1 MAMVEINAALV
12 KQLRDKT
19 GAGIADCKKALQE
32 NEGDLKKSEEW
43 LRAKGV
49 KVEKLGR
56 ATAEGTLVVRTS
68 ADAKK
73 AVVIELKC
81 ETDFS
86 ARNAGF
92 VALAGKIADVVM
104 AKGAKDVASA
114 LKLPID
120 GAANVEAAIQQ
131 EITMGCRENV
141 KFDWMDARQL
151 DSAGKIGSY
160 VHMNNKLAVLVAVT
174 APNDAATK
182 KPEFEALVKD
192 LAMHVAGRV
201 PAAMAVDRAGMPKDL
216 VDAEKTIILKQ
227 IDEDPKNAK
236 KPPQIKEKM
245 IDGKLGAFFK
255 ERVLLEQQ
263 YVKDENLTVDQLLE
277 QVGKAIGGKPQIAW
291 FVRRTLGGQ

>member
-1 MAMVEINAALV
+1 MKVEINAGLV

-19 GAGIADCKKALQE
+19 GAGISDCKKALEE
-32 NEGDLKKSEEW
+32 NQGDLKKSEEW

-49 KVEKLGR
+49 KVEKLQR

-68 ADAKK
+68 SDGKH

-92 VALAGKIADVVM
+92 QKLAQKIADAAL
-104 AKGAKDVASA
+104 AKGAKDPASV
-114 LKLPID
+114 LKLPVD
-120 GAANVEAAIQQ
+120 GAASAEAAIQQ
-131 EITMGCRENV
+131 EITMGVRENV
-141 KFDWMDARQL
+141 KFEWMDTRQL
-151 DSAGKIGSY
+151 DGAGKIGSY
-160 VHMNNKLAVLVAVT
+160 VHSNNKLAVLVAVK
-174 APNDAATK
+174 APNDGATS
-182 KPEFEALVKD
+182 KPEFETLVKD
-192 LAMHVAGRV
+192 LAMHVAGRI
-201 PAAMAVDRAGMPKDL
+201 PAAMAVDRAGMPKDI
-216 VDAEKTIILKQ
+216 VDAEKAIILKQ

-245 IDGKLGAFFK
+245 IEGKLAAFFK

-263 YVKDENLTVDQLLE
+263 YVKDENLTVDQLLD